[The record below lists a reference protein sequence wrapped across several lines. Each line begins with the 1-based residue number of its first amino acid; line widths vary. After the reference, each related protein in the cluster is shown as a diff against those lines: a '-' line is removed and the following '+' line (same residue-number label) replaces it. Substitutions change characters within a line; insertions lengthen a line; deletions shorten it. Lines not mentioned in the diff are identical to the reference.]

1 MSETLCR
8 DMTCDGGTLQKCPIF
23 CLVFSDTGASHRHA
37 MMSAFSPYVD
47 RRRTCSSRVL
57 CVVFEGYDLEFS
69 RFALEHHVHCAE
81 SVSFSAHHSVSV
93 QD

>member
-47 RRRTCSSRVL
+47 RRRTCSSSRVL
-57 CVVFEGYDLEFS
+57 CVCVCVCVVLCE
-69 RFALEHHVHCAE
+69 
-81 SVSFSAHHSVSV
+81 
-93 QD
+93 